1 MVKPLHLGCSFV
13 MQQNVIDRH
22 VLLSNDKV
30 TGIRFIFLPEATKVT
45 KSKTLDTG
53 WVMKDNDPQEAGKE
67 TM

>member
-1 MVKPLHLGCSFV
+1 
-13 MQQNVIDRH
+13 MQQNLIDRH